1 MKMESNPTTPTI
13 AELWLEFEA
22 HNEFIEE
29 RTFLL
34 QQETDGDFDP
44 YRESAAKDIVWR
56 QGRIDAL
63 RAQLIERCVLEYG
76 LKIHSEADGSAWIYE
91 TWISPTRICG
101 INDTRNRAASLN
113 FMAWELEQRQR
124 ESTATAETT
133 QQQP

>member
-1 MKMESNPTTPTI
+1 MKMESNPTTTV
-13 AELWLEFEA
+13 AELWRELSAMIIERDAYNLKYGFK
-22 HNEFIEE
+22 HNE
-29 RTFLL
+29 TFHKA
-34 QQETDGDFDP
+34 QVEH
-44 YRESAAKDIVWR
+44 
-56 QGRIDAL
+56 GRGKTTLKAL
-63 RAQLIERCVLEYG
+63 RAELLERCVLEYG

>member
-1 MKMESNPTTPTI
+1 MESNPTTAATI
-13 AELWLEFEA
+13 AELWREFQKTLKHKPAMYISHAAHKGIEVTRYAKHISEA
-22 HNEFIEE
+22 A
-29 RTFLL
+29 TKY
-34 QQETDGDFDP
+34 T
-44 YRESAAKDIVWR
+44 
-56 QGRIDAL
+56 AL